1 MIVITTP
8 AGNIGRQV
16 LEDLLDSGEQLR
28 LVTRDRSGIPA
39 DTRRRV
45 EVIEGSHGD
54 PAVADKAFDGAD
66 AVFWL
71 TPPDPRAESLEAAF
85 VGFTRPAAEAFRKHG
100 VKRVVGVSALGRGTP
115 WVARAGYV
123 TASLA
128 MDDLIAGTGVAYRAL
143 TNPSFMDNIASQG
156 GAIKNQGMFFSP
168 IDGDRKL
175 PAVATRDIAAAAS
188 RLLLDDS
195 WRGTGEVSLLGPED
209 LSFNDM
215 ARIMSEVLATP
226 VPLPADHFRG
236 LQGQVRRLRHVRG
249 DGSGDDRHGLGEER
263 RPGQR
268 RPADNGK
275 LDADQFPPVVRRGA
289 QARRPRP
296 GRSDLRDAQAWE
308 PGPCPGLRA
317 SPGHVGAGDQPP
329 DVSPVLGRTDRT
341 DVRNPMSWLR
351 APPHLRGGRGPA
363 LPFRKTMSVLRYRG
377 IAVRLG

>member
-1 MIVITTP
+1 VIVITTP

-39 DTRRRV
+39 DTRQHV

-54 PAVADKAFDGAD
+54 PAVADQAFDGAD

-85 VGFTRPAAEAFRKHG
+85 VGFTRPAAEAFRKHD
-100 VKRVVGVSALGRGTP
+100 VQRVVGVSALGRGTP
-115 WVARAGYV
+115 WAARAGYV

-143 TNPSFMDNIASQG
+143 TNPSFMDNIASQA

-175 PAVATRDIAAAAS
+175 PSVATRDTAAAAS

-195 WRGTGEVSLLGPED
+195 WSGTAEVPLLGPED

-215 ARIMSEVLATP
+215 AQIISEVLAK
-226 VPLPADHFRG
+226 
-236 LQGQVRRLRHVRG
+236 QVRFQQITFEAYK
-249 DGSGDDRHGLGEER
+249 DRFIGFGMSDAMAQGMTDMAWAKNEGLDNAVAR
-263 RPGQR
+263 TPGNSTPTSFRQWCEDVLK
-268 RPADNGK
+268 PAVI
-275 LDADQFPPVVRRGA
+275 DQA
-289 QARRPRP
+289 EA
-296 GRSDLRDAQAWE
+296 
-308 PGPCPGLRA
+308 
-317 SPGHVGAGDQPP
+317 
-329 DVSPVLGRTDRT
+329 
-341 DVRNPMSWLR
+341 N
-351 APPHLRGGRGPA
+351 
-363 LPFRKTMSVLRYRG
+363 
-377 IAVRLG
+377 